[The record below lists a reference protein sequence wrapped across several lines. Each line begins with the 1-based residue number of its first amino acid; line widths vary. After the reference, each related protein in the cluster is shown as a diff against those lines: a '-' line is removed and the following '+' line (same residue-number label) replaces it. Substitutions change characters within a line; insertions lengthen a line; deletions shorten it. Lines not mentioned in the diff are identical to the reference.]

1 MTDRIKSNEEIT
13 NEIQEL
19 ISKGSFDQAI
29 AAFLDLHPN
38 DQVEVY
44 DLLNPEQRSQ
54 ILNRID
60 IPATAQ
66 LFNLQE
72 DQDTLEAAES
82 INIDRLADIL
92 DEMAPDEAA
101 DLLLDLPP
109 AQAAEALRQM
119 EDADEVRPLLQF
131 PDETAGG
138 RMTTE
143 FIVIYEKNTAA
154 QAIDRLREIAPESTV
169 PYYIFVTDRS
179 KALKG
184 VAGLRELVVS
194 PPNMIIK
201 NIMNP
206 EVIAVD
212 PWMDQ
217 EEVSQVMAQ
226 YDLSALPVVNQER
239 QLIGVITYD
248 DIIDVIQEEATEDIY
263 RLASVTDNEIDPS
276 SPVGEQLRGRLP
288 WLFLNMLTALFAA
301 WVISNFEDIIA
312 LVASLAVFQ
321 SVVAGMGG
329 NAASQ
334 SVAMFVRTIA
344 LGKTSSGKIR
354 GMLFRQMLVGF
365 LQGLILGGIVGVGVY
380 FWKDNAYL
388 GLVIGMAIVS
398 NLTMAGIIGMFAP
411 LGLKAIGMDPAMAG
425 TVLVTA
431 VTDSLGFF
439 IVLSLAQLFL
449 PQLL

>member
-1 MTDRIKSNEEIT
+1 MSDRIVSNEEIT
-13 NEIQEL
+13 NLIHEL
-19 ISKGSFDQAI
+19 ISVESFDQAI
-29 AAFLDLHPN
+29 EQFLDLHPN
-38 DQVEVY
+38 DQVEVF
-44 DLLNPEQRSQ
+44 DLLNPEDRSQ
-54 ILNRID
+54 ILDRID

-82 INIDRLADIL
+82 ITIDRLADIL

-109 AQAAEALRQM
+109 AQAAEALEQM
-119 EDADEVRPLLQF
+119 EDADEVRPLLAF

-143 FIVIYEKNTAA
+143 FIVIYEMNTAA
-154 QAIDRLREIAPESTV
+154 QAIDHLRQIAPDSSV
-169 PYYIFVTDRS
+169 PYYLFVTDQL

-194 PPNMIIK
+194 PPNVIIK
-201 NIMNP
+201 DIMNP

-239 QLIGVITYD
+239 QLIGVITHD
-248 DIIDVIQEEATEDIY
+248 DILDVIRDEATEDIY
-263 RLASVTDNEIDPS
+263 RLASVSDSELEPN
-276 SPVGEQLRGRLP
+276 SPIGEQLKGRLP
-288 WLFLNMLTALFAA
+288 WLFLNTLTALFAA
-301 WVISNFEDIIA
+301 WVVSNFEDIIT
-312 LVASLAVFQ
+312 LVAALAVFQ
-321 SVVAGMGG
+321 TVVAGLGG

-334 SVAMFVRTIA
+334 SVAMFVRSIA
-344 LGKTSSGKIR
+344 LGKIPPGRTF
-354 GMLFRQMLVGF
+354 GMLWRQAVVGL
-365 LQGLILGGIVGVGVY
+365 LQGLAIGIFVAIGATLWKGNPYLGMVLGLALVANLLLAAIVGT
-380 FWKDNAYL
+380 
-388 GLVIGMAIVS
+388 I
-398 NLTMAGIIGMFAP
+398 TP
-411 LGLKAIGMDPAMAG
+411 LGLKALGMDPAMAS

-439 IVLSLAQLFL
+439 IFLRLAQVFL